1 MQTAERCVELGKQ
14 VIEGLCSLHIKPTPE
29 CYQVWYE
36 HLSNDNHALSR
47 AISEKS
53 ESGQQVSDDFLH
65 SLHTQFFGSG
75 DNDPKVAAALEAI
88 FKEVGTIEDTAR
100 ELRTSAQ
107 DFNSEVTVLAGEVTN
122 ESLSP
127 EALRSVVGKLAQAVA
142 SSVNKNEQLEERLN
156 AATKQIGAMQEE
168 IKEID
173 DKANTDSLTQVS
185 NRRRF
190 DSFLS
195 QSLLDASVS
204 DQPVSMIICDV
215 DYFKKFNDTWGHQ
228 VGDQVL
234 RFVASTLRNNAKG
247 KDLVA
252 RYGGEEFA
260 IVLPETPLANA
271 RAVAESMRAAIE
283 NTKLHKK
290 TTKESLGSIT
300 ASFGV
305 AEFDGTMSEAE
316 LLQFADDALYQAKRN
331 GRNQVVVAKNLQ
343 ECRKANCA

>member
-1 MQTAERCVELGKQ
+1 MQTAKRCVELGKQ

-53 ESGQQVSDDFLH
+53 GSGQPVSDDFLH
-65 SLHTQFFGSG
+65 SLHTQFFRSG
-75 DNDPKVAAALEAI
+75 NNDPKVAAALQAI
-88 FKEVGTIEDTAR
+88 FKEVGSIEDAAR
-100 ELRTSAQ
+100 ALRTNAQ
-107 DFNSEVTVLAGEVTN
+107 DFNAEITVLAVDATDET
-122 ESLSP
+122 LSP
-127 EALRSVVGKLAQAVA
+127 EDLRSVVGKLAHAVA
-142 SSVNKNEQLEERLN
+142 SSVSKNEQLEERLN

-168 IKEID
+168 IKDID

-195 QSLLDASVS
+195 QALLDASAS
-204 DQPVSMIICDV
+204 SQPVSMIICDV
-215 DYFKKFNDTWGHQ
+215 DHFKKFNDTWGHQ

-260 IVLPETPLANA
+260 IVLTETPLANA

-283 NTKLHKK
+283 STKLHKK

-316 LLQFADDALYQAKRN
+316 LLQIADDALYHAKRN
-331 GRNQVVVAKNLQ
+331 GRNRVVVA
-343 ECRKANCA
+343 ANNQKFPAASSA